1 MGGLTSALGAENT
14 YQATAPDIQRQNFAN
29 AIQSSQGQFDQ
40 SFANQ
45 QALSNQLA
53 QQAQGAGP
61 NLAEQQ
67 LRDATAR
74 NIAQSQGMV
83 ASAKGISPALAQR
96 LAAQNA
102 AMSNQAAAG
111 QAAQTRMQQQL
122 AAQAQ
127 LGNVSGQMGQ
137 QALGLQG
144 TLQNAQAAQNQ
155 AINQAVLGTN
165 QINAGVAADNSATNR
180 AIIGGLISAGGQAGA
195 ASAGGMPVPAYSGAV
210 VPNTPGMIPGDH
222 PQNDIVDAKLS
233 PGEIVIPRSVA
244 MSQDAPE
251 KAKEFVEMLKSQKK
265 MSKGGVVDFKDVVA
279 TQKKLAERL
288 AALEK
293 RMGK

>member
-1 MGGLTSALGAENT
+1 MGGLTSALGVENT

-180 AIIGGLISAGGQAGA
+180 AIIGGLISGGSQVGA
-195 ASAGGMPVPAYSGAV
+195 AAAGMPAYSGAV

-222 PQNDIVDAKLS
+222 PANDIVDAKLS